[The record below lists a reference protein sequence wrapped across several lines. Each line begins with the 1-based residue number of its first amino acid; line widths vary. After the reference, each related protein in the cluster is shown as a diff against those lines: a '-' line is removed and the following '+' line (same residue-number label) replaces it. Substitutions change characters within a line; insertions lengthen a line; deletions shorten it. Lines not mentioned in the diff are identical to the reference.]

1 MCGCFACV
9 CVSVH
14 HMYVWCPWRPEMGI
28 RYPPGTGPGTGL
40 MDDREQPRGLWE
52 LNSGTLEE

>member
-1 MCGCFACV
+1 
-9 CVSVH
+9 
-14 HMYVWCPWRPEMGI
+14 MGI

-52 LNSGTLEE
+52 LNSGTLEEQPVFLTTGASFQLQNELKKIYF

>member
-1 MCGCFACV
+1 
-9 CVSVH
+9 
-14 HMYVWCPWRPEMGI
+14 MGI

-52 LNSGTLEE
+52 LNSGTLEEQPVFLTTEASFQLQNELKKIYF

>member
-1 MCGCFACV
+1 
-9 CVSVH
+9 
-14 HMYVWCPWRPEMGI
+14 MGI

-52 LNSGTLEE
+52 LNSGPLEEQPVFLTTGPSFQLQNELKKIYF